1 MRTFLFAGALS
12 ATLLAA
18 TLPGASGPKFVMSYF
33 YDQDKS
39 EFTISDFQFPSVQH
53 GMAVGLIQDTK
64 NGVPATITT
73 VDGGAHWSVAKV
85 KELSS
90 KDVPLSL
97 YFTNQDEGWMVTER
111 GLWYTQN
118 FGGSWR
124 RLGDLPKGMLRVWFL
139 TANHGWAIG
148 ANKQVIE
155 TTDGGKSWVPVAAAK
170 EPPGAALNTTYS
182 SIVFLRNKGIIAG
195 WNKAKDTSSR
205 PEWQTPG
212 SHKYELPGTTIF
224 LETGDGGKTWSS
236 SSASMFGQLTKLAVS
251 LSGTSLALFEFESKY
266 DSNVRDLP
274 PSEVHRTSLET
285 GKTDRVF
292 RDSSVQITDLALTLQ
307 GKPYLAGHEMVGTVR
322 ANPIPGKLKV
332 FTSDDFVNWRAI
344 PVDYRANSHRSMVV
358 IAEDREV
365 WVATDTG
372 MILKLQND

>member
-182 SIVFLRNKGIIAG
+182 SSGMADAG
-195 WNKAKDTSSR
+195 LAQIRASGHDDLS
-205 PEWQTPG
+205 
-212 SHKYELPGTTIF
+212 
-224 LETGDGGKTWSS
+224 GDGRRGKDVVVV
-236 SSASMFGQLTKLAVS
+236 FGFDVRSVDKAGGIALGHQ
-251 LSGTSLALFEFESKY
+251 SGI
-266 DSNVRDLP
+266 V
-274 PSEVHRTSLET
+274 
-285 GKTDRVF
+285 
-292 RDSSVQITDLALTLQ
+292 
-307 GKPYLAGHEMVGTVR
+307 
-322 ANPIPGKLKV
+322 
-332 FTSDDFVNWRAI
+332 
-344 PVDYRANSHRSMVV
+344 
-358 IAEDREV
+358 
-365 WVATDTG
+365 
-372 MILKLQND
+372 